1 MDYWVWTRCWIKISK
16 YILWI
21 PCYYLP
27 VTTNKSKLFPKY
39 TKSKFKIVSWAKN
52 GQFHRKNEVY
62 VKIVNIKCH
71 FLSCFWKKK
80 RFWFGLIFQV
90 VNFDHVYL
98 SDKIYFL
105 RIEFCRIL
113 EEGKRQFLGPVVHK
127 PQYAGSWLSRKYTKI
142 YNNEIIQRLDIFLF
156 KYSGI
161 FSSPESSLRILYRM
175 FFKTD
180 VVDTKLAIFAWK

>member
-1 MDYWVWTRCWIKISK
+1 M
-16 YILWI
+16 
-21 PCYYLP
+21 
-27 VTTNKSKLFPKY
+27 
-39 TKSKFKIVSWAKN
+39 
-52 GQFHRKNEVY
+52 
-62 VKIVNIKCH
+62 
-71 FLSCFWKKK
+71 
-80 RFWFGLIFQV
+80 

>member
-1 MDYWVWTRCWIKISK
+1 M
-16 YILWI
+16 
-21 PCYYLP
+21 
-27 VTTNKSKLFPKY
+27 
-39 TKSKFKIVSWAKN
+39 
-52 GQFHRKNEVY
+52 
-62 VKIVNIKCH
+62 
-71 FLSCFWKKK
+71 
-80 RFWFGLIFQV
+80 

-142 YNNEIIQRLDIFLF
+142 YNNEIIQRLDIF
-156 KYSGI
+156 YSNIRI
-161 FSSPESSLRILYRM
+161 FSSPDSLRILYRM

-180 VVDTKLAIFAWK
+180 VVDTKLAIFA